1 MDGGGNML
9 LPMPKVVLLGVDAI
23 LPNIPKDKLLLKL
36 LIEAGGVCWR
46 GMQPCHFAEAIA
58 VQRLQLHTP
67 HRGCTRRKNL
77 LDHTASRSALCCAL
91 SFVIHV
97 DQNTKYAKDT

>member
-1 MDGGGNML
+1 ML

-67 HRGCTRRKNL
+67 HRGCTRRNW
-77 LDHTASRSALCCAL
+77 TTQPAAARFCCAL